1 MRRFLPFAL
10 LVSSCVSGSES
21 AIFKF
26 KLPDGQTAYGD
37 CRLLGEGK
45 SLTDAFVASMDPS
58 RYPFYAT
65 TDQRVKMTA
74 EERARI
80 DAIRAKIQ
88 SEQRALI
95 ERSEARM
102 TLEKRLKHMNDFHK
116 TPEGLIRG
124 LAKACPTGP

>member
-10 LVSSCVSGSES
+10 FASSCVSGSES

-26 KLPDGQTAYGD
+26 RLPDGQTAYGD

-45 SLTDAFVASMDPS
+45 RLTDAFVASMDPS

-65 TDQRVKMTA
+65 TDQRTKMTA
-74 EERARI
+74 EERAKI
-80 DAIRAKIQ
+80 DEIKTKI
-88 SEQRALI
+88 SPEQKALI

-102 TLEKRLKHMNDFHK
+102 TLEKRLKHMSDFHK
-116 TPEGLIRG
+116 TPPSFIGAI
-124 LAKACPTGP
+124 AKACPAGP